1 MLQWHFF
8 ENRTFSKGCN
18 SSFIALIPKVSD
30 AKFVN
35 EYRPISLIGSVYK
48 VVTKIMANRLSM
60 VIAGI
65 VSDSQSAF
73 VAERQILDG
82 PFILNEI
89 LHWCKRKRKKAMFFK
104 VDFAKAYD
112 SVRWDFLLDVLE
124 AFGFGSIWCDWIRG
138 TFRYAK
144 ASVLVNGS
152 PTNEFEFHRG
162 LKQGDPLSPY
172 LFILVMES
180 LHLSVTRVVNEGVFK
195 GIRLH
200 ESLSL
205 SHLFYADDALFIG
218 EWSDGNLRGI
228 ISILKCFYLAS
239 GLRINI
245 SKSQIMG
252 VGVHQSSVEAM
263 ADSIG
268 CSTMPNKFRYLG
280 VMVGEHM
287 SRHKSWDEVV
297 VKLKTRLSKWK
308 AKTLSIGGRLTLLKS
323 VLGASPL
330 YMMSI
335 FKVPKGV
342 LKIMESIRSKF
353 FKGAE
358 ASENK
363 ISWMAWNKILTSKE
377 KGGLGVS
384 SFHALNH
391 AILLKWLWRF
401 VSQDKSLWFW
411 VIKAVYGPSLGSHS
425 SRSASIWSTIL
436 REVHVLKNNGFDF
449 LSYCSKRVGDG
460 NSTRFWLD
468 SWKGDKPFCVAF
480 PRMFGLE
487 LNREISVAAKLAA
500 PLEESFRR
508 PVRGGMEQHQFS
520 ELNSIYGSVSLS
532 SCSDRWV
539 CSLSSDGRFSVKE
552 VRNAIDDL
560 YLLSH
565 SVPTRW
571 VKVIPN
577 KINIF
582 AWRARRDCLPMR
594 INLIQRGV
602 SLDSSSCPICN
613 SGEEDVDH
621 VFFGCNLAQVVSRR
635 LCRWWDLDWQ
645 NWSSF
650 SEWFAWFNSIR
661 LSSKVKS
668 LLEGVFYV
676 AWWFIWRM
684 RNRTIFDANPPLR
697 SVIFNDMCL
706 NLFFGVTIGVIG
718 VFHGILGSK
727 TLT

>member
-1 MLQWHFF
+1 MESYKWS
-8 ENRTFSKGCN
+8 SK
-18 SSFIALIPKVSD
+18 
-30 AKFVN
+30 
-35 EYRPISLIGSVYK
+35 
-48 VVTKIMANRLSM
+48 
-60 VIAGI
+60 
-65 VSDSQSAF
+65 
-73 VAERQILDG
+73 
-82 PFILNEI
+82 
-89 LHWCKRKRKKAMFFK
+89 
-104 VDFAKAYD
+104 
-112 SVRWDFLLDVLE
+112 
-124 AFGFGSIWCDWIRG
+124 
-138 TFRYAK
+138 
-144 ASVLVNGS
+144 
-152 PTNEFEFHRG
+152 FHRG

-218 EWSDGNLRGI
+218 EWSDGNCVVI
-228 ISILKCFYLAS
+228 ISFSNVFILLRF
-239 GLRINI
+239 RINI

-384 SFHALNH
+384 SFHALNR
-391 AILLKWLWRF
+391 ALLLKWLWRF
-401 VSQDKSLWFW
+401 VSQDGSLWFR

-460 NSTRFWLD
+460 NSTRFWLE

-560 YLLSH
+560 YLPSH

-571 VKVIPN
+571 VKVIPI

-582 AWRARRDCLPMR
+582 AWRARRNCLPTR

-684 RNRTIFDANPPLR
+684 RNRTIFDANPP
-697 SVIFNDMCL
+697 
-706 NLFFGVTIGVIG
+706 FGVR
-718 VFHGILGSK
+718 
-727 TLT
+727 